1 MFLEEGKGNF
11 FDSSIITNIYI
22 SSFVSNI
29 FTRHVFLFVCLL
41 MSDVYA
47 TKIYFE
53 MAQCLINKIK
63 CFNR

>member
-1 MFLEEGKGNF
+1 MFLEEGKGNS
-11 FDSSIITNIYI
+11 FDLSIITNIYI
-22 SSFVSNI
+22 ASFVSNI
-29 FTRHVFLFVCLL
+29 FTRHVFCLFVLL

-63 CFNR
+63 CCNR

>member
-1 MFLEEGKGNF
+1 MFLEEGKGNS
-11 FDSSIITNIYI
+11 FDLSSL
-22 SSFVSNI
+22 I
-29 FTRHVFLFVCLL
+29 FTLLPLYPTYLQDMFFVFLFVLL